1 MEVDFLKMTTQDKD
15 FVHLH
20 VHSDFSL
27 LDGCCRMDRLMERAV
42 ELGMSAMALTDH
54 GNLFGT
60 VSFVKQAEKHG
71 IKPIIGCEG
80 YLVTDH
86 KNDEKP
92 GRENHKSY
100 HLGLL
105 AKNYEG
111 YRNLSKVVSD
121 AHVDGFY
128 YRPRTDLE
136 TLAEHAKGLI
146 GFTGCMQGW
155 IPQLILHGKEGEA
168 ENAMGQ
174 MIDIFGKDN
183 YFVEL
188 HNHGIEEQVKLV
200 PELLKLA
207 KKFGLKVVASN
218 DVHYVRGEDWAP
230 HDALLCI
237 QTGSKIDDVNRM
249 RYEAREFYL
258 KSREEM
264 NALFKEAPEAITNTF
279 AVAEMCEVKLPFG
292 ENNYPIFTMPP
303 EISTEVKD
311 NSDYLKNQCIRGMH
325 ERYEIEYLDSRARSE
340 DSEEKA
346 IELSERVDFEL
357 GIIAKT
363 GFNDYFL
370 IVADFMSWARDEGIP
385 VGPGRGSGAGCLV
398 AYLLGITDIDPLRF
412 GLLFER
418 FLNPE
423 RVSPPDFDIDF
434 CMRRRSEVIEYVREK
449 YGRDCVANI
458 ITFGTFGAKMV
469 MRDVAR
475 VRDLPYAEADK
486 LAKMVPDDLNIS
498 LDEALAKSPEFNAEY
513 ERNPIAKQIVDTGKV
528 IEGMVR
534 NVGTHA
540 AGVIIADRPLKE
552 LVPLTTQD
560 GVLTTQYPKDPVED
574 LGLLKMDFLGLKT
587 LTVIAEAESHIRKKQ
602 DLEEFRVTDAPLDD
616 ERTFAL
622 LNEARTIGVFQLES
636 DGMRRLCRQMTIS
649 NVDEIIALIALY
661 RPGPMDWIPDYIKG
675 KEDPSTIQFPHPL
688 LEDVCSETYGVMV
701 YQEQVMEAA
710 RRIAGYTLGGADILR
725 RAMGKKKP
733 EEMAKQREIFVKG
746 AKETNDIGPKKANDI
761 FNILEK
767 FAGYGFNK
775 SHSAAYGIISYQT
788 AYLKANHPIDF
799 MAGVLACELGNSDK
813 LSHFI
818 GECTEMGILVLGP
831 DVNESGENF
840 TPVEGSEDVLGSIR
854 FGLSAV
860 KGVGDVAGGI
870 IVEERKKN
878 GPFKTFTDL
887 VERVDGK
894 AVNKRVLECLIKS
907 GGFDA
912 LEGNRAALLADL
924 DRAMGEAQ
932 LRRKDREAGQ
942 VNLFDLMGGA
952 EDSEDRPGSSTDFS
966 SSPNQPEVPEMEE
979 LEKLKLEKE
988 LLGFF
993 LSGHP
998 VDTLSGLGPLLDT
1011 INSDELDS
1019 LEGRRSFRLCGILSD
1034 LERRYTKKDAKPWAR
1049 FTLMSKEKDFSLPIF
1064 TEAYEQYGSKLE
1076 EGAMVVVEGEASH
1089 RDGETRMS
1097 VKSVLPVDQAL
1108 VKLVHEVTW
1117 LLDPDDDDAESFA
1130 LDIFKLS
1137 DQGIGNTL
1145 IRLGFAREGEDDGLV
1160 VETDD
1165 RFKMRMTSQCF
1176 REWRQRKS
1184 VRGVRVKL
1192 LEPEPPAERKYGGR

>member
-1 MEVDFLKMTTQDKD
+1 MADKDKD

-27 LDGCCRMDRLMERAV
+27 LDGCCRMDRLMDRAV
-42 ELGMSAMALTDH
+42 ELGQSAMALTDH

-60 VSFVKQAEKHG
+60 INFIKQAEKRG

-80 YLVTDH
+80 YMVTDH

-100 HLGLL
+100 HIGML
-105 AKNYEG
+105 AKTYEG
-111 YRNLSKVVSD
+111 YQNLSKVVSD

-136 TLAEHAKGLI
+136 TLAEYSKGLI
-146 GFTGCMQGW
+146 AFTGCMQGW
-155 IPQLILHGKEGEA
+155 IPQLLIRGEEEEA
-168 ENAMGQ
+168 EKAMGQ
-174 MIDIFGKDN
+174 MVEIFGKEN

-188 HNHGIEEQVKLV
+188 HNHGIEEQIKLV
-200 PELLKLA
+200 PKLLKLA
-207 KKFGLKVVASN
+207 KKFDLKTVASN
-218 DVHYVRGEDWAP
+218 DVHYVKGEDWAP
-230 HDALLCI
+230 HDTLLCI
-237 QTGSKIDDVNRM
+237 QTGSKLDDPKRM
-249 RYEAREFYL
+249 RYDARQFYL

-264 NALFKEAPEAITNTF
+264 EDLFKEAPESITNTF

-292 ENNYPIFTMPP
+292 ENNYPVFSMPP
-303 EISTEVKD
+303 EIKSEVED
-311 NSDYLKNQCIRGMH
+311 NVAYLKRLCVEGLKD
-325 ERYEIEYLDSRARSE
+325 RYDAEYQPEDKRAE
-340 DSEEKA
+340 DPEDQTRV
-346 IELSERVDFEL
+346 LSERIDYEL
-357 GIIAKT
+357 GVIAKT

-370 IVADFMSWARDEGIP
+370 IVADFMNWAREEGIP

-398 AYLLGITDIDPLRF
+398 AYVLGITDIDPLRF

-434 CMRRRSEVIEYVREK
+434 CMRRRGDVIEYVREK

-469 MRDVAR
+469 VRDVAR

-486 LAKMVPDDLNIS
+486 LAKMIPDDLNIS
-498 LDEALAKSPEFNAEY
+498 LEEALEKSPEFGAEY
-513 ERNPIAKQIVDTGKV
+513 ENNPIAKQIVDTGRV

-560 GVLTTQYPKDPVED
+560 GVLTTQFPKDPVED

-587 LTVIAEAESHIRKKQ
+587 LTVIDEAESHIRKKPG
-602 DLEEFRVTDAPLDD
+602 LEEFRVTDAPLED
-616 ERTFAL
+616 EPTFNL

-636 DGMRRLCRQMTIS
+636 EGMRRLCKQMTIS
-649 NVDEIIALIALY
+649 NVDEVIALIALY
-661 RPGPMDWIPDYIKG
+661 RPGPMEWIPDYIKG
-675 KEDPSTIQFPHPL
+675 KEDPSTIKFPHPL
-688 LEDVCSETYGVMV
+688 LEEVCEETYGVMV

-710 RRIAGYTLGGADILR
+710 RRVAGYSLGGADILR

-746 AKETNDIGPKKANDI
+746 AKETNEIDKKKADEI

-788 AYLKANHPIDF
+788 AYLKANHPVDF
-799 MAGVLACELGNSDK
+799 MAGILSCELGNSDK
-813 LSHFI
+813 LSHFLA
-818 GECTEMGILVLGP
+818 ECAEMEISVLGP
-831 DVNESGENF
+831 EVNESGENF
-840 TPVEGSEDVLGSIR
+840 TPMEGKGDAGDSIR
-854 FGLSAV
+854 FGLAAV
-860 KGVGDVAGGI
+860 KGVGDIAAKT
-870 IVEERKKN
+870 IVDEREKN
-878 GPFKTFTDL
+878 GLFESFTDL

-894 AVNKRVLECLIKS
+894 AVNKRVLECLIKT

-942 VNLFDLMGGA
+942 VNLFDMMGGG
-952 EDSEDRPGSSTDFS
+952 EDDAGTQSGEFS
-966 SSPNQPEVPEMEE
+966 ANNGLPDVPEMEE

-998 VDTLSGLGPLLDT
+998 VDTLHGLGPLLDT
-1011 INSDELDS
+1011 ITSEDLDKV
-1019 LEGRRSFRLCGILSD
+1019 EDRRSFRLCGVLSD
-1034 LERRYTKKDAKPWAR
+1034 IERRYTKKDAKPWAR
-1049 FTLMSKEKDFSLPIF
+1049 FNLLAKEKDFSLPMF
-1064 TEAYEQYGSKLE
+1064 TEAYEKYGVTLE
-1076 EGAMVVVEGEASH
+1076 EGKIVVVEGVVSH
-1089 RDGETRMS
+1089 RDGETRMTVS
-1097 VKSVLPVDQAL
+1097 TVRAIDRAIAELAE
-1108 VKLVHEVTW
+1108 EVTW
-1117 LLDPDDDDAESFA
+1117 LIDPAHEDSEQFAKDLFA
-1130 LDIFKLS
+1130 LGDR
-1137 DQGIGNTL
+1137 GEGGTL
-1145 IRLGFAREGEDDGLV
+1145 IRLGFAREGEEDGLV
-1160 VETDD
+1160 FETDP
-1165 RFKMRMTSQCF
+1165 RFSMRLTPGCF
-1176 REWRQRKS
+1176 KEWRARKP
-1184 VRGVRVKL
+1184 VKGARVVMRP
-1192 LEPEPPAERKYGGR
+1192 PEPPPERPWAKKD

>member
-1 MEVDFLKMTTQDKD
+1 MANKDND

-27 LDGCCRMDRLMERAV
+27 LDGCCRMDRLMDRAV
-42 ELGMSAMALTDH
+42 ELGQTAMALTDH

-60 VSFVKQAEKHG
+60 INFIKQAEKRG

-80 YLVTDH
+80 YMVTDH

-92 GRENHKSY
+92 GRDNHKSY
-100 HLGLL
+100 HIGML
-105 AKNYEG
+105 AKTYEG
-111 YRNLSKVVSD
+111 YQNLSKVVSD

-136 TLAEHAKGLI
+136 TLAEHSKGLI
-146 GFTGCMQGW
+146 AFTGCMQGW
-155 IPQLILHGKEGEA
+155 IPQLILRGKEGEA
-168 ENAMGQ
+168 EQAMGQ
-174 MIDIFGKDN
+174 MVDIFGKEN

-188 HNHGIEEQVKLV
+188 HNHGIEEQIKLI

-207 KKFGLKVVASN
+207 KQFDLKTVASN
-218 DVHYVRGEDWAP
+218 DVHYVKGEDWAP

-237 QTGSKIDDVNRM
+237 QTGSKLDDPKRM
-249 RYEAREFYL
+249 RYDARQFYL
-258 KSREEM
+258 KSRAEM
-264 NALFKEAPEAITNTF
+264 ENLFKEAPESITNTF
-279 AVAEMCEVKLPFG
+279 AVAEMCDVKLPFG
-292 ENNYPIFTMPP
+292 ENNYPVFSMPP
-303 EISTEVKD
+303 EIKSKVED
-311 NSDYLKNQCIRGMH
+311 NVAYLKHLCVEGLK
-325 ERYEIEYLDSRARSE
+325 ERYEADYQLEEQRAE
-340 DSEEKA
+340 DTEDQTRV
-346 IELSERVDFEL
+346 LSERIDYEL
-357 GIIAKT
+357 GVIAKT

-370 IVADFMSWARDEGIP
+370 IVADFMNWAREEGIP

-398 AYLLGITDIDPLRF
+398 AYVLGITDIDPLRF

-434 CMRRRSEVIEYVREK
+434 CMRRRGDVIEYVREK

-469 MRDVAR
+469 VRDVAR

-486 LAKMVPDDLNIS
+486 LAKMIPDDLNIS
-498 LDEALAKSPEFNAEY
+498 LDDALAKSPEFGAEY
-513 ERNPIAKQIVDTGKV
+513 EKNPIAKQIVDTGKV

-540 AGVIIADRPLKE
+540 AGVIIADRPLRE

-560 GVLTTQYPKDPVED
+560 GVLTTQFPKDPVED

-587 LTVIAEAESHIRKKQ
+587 LTVIDEAEDHIRKKSG
-602 DLEEFRVTDAPLDD
+602 LEEFRVADAPLED
-616 ERTFAL
+616 EPTFQL

-636 DGMRRLCRQMTIS
+636 EGMRRLCKQMTIS

-661 RPGPMDWIPDYIKG
+661 RPGPMEWIPDYIKG
-675 KEDPSTIQFPHPL
+675 KEDPSTIKFPHPL
-688 LEDVCSETYGVMV
+688 LEEVCEETYGVMV

-710 RRIAGYTLGGADILR
+710 RRVAGYSLGGADILR

-746 AKETNDIGPKKANDI
+746 AKETNQIDKKKADEI

-788 AYLKANHPIDF
+788 AYLKANHPVDF
-799 MAGVLACELGNSDK
+799 MAGILSCELGNSDK
-813 LSHFI
+813 LSNFI
-818 GECTEMGILVLGP
+818 GECSEMGISVLGP
-831 DVNESGENF
+831 EVNESGESF
-840 TPVEGSEDVLGSIR
+840 TPIEGKDDTGDSIR
-854 FGLSAV
+854 FGLAAV
-860 KGVGDVAGGI
+860 KGVGDIAAKT
-870 IVEERKKN
+870 IVEERQKN
-878 GPFKTFTDL
+878 GPYESFTDL

-894 AVNKRVLECLIKS
+894 AVNKRVLECLIKT

-912 LEGNRAALLADL
+912 LEANRAALLADL

-942 VNLFDLMGGA
+942 VNLFDMMSGGEEKDGVGA
-952 EDSEDRPGSSTDFS
+952 GEFS
-966 SSPNQPEVPEMEE
+966 ATSGLPDIPEMEE

-998 VDTLSGLGPLLDT
+998 VDTLGGLGPLLDT
-1011 INSDELDS
+1011 IKSEDLDKVKD
-1019 LEGRRSFRLCGILSD
+1019 RRSFRLCGVLSD
-1034 LERRYTKKDAKPWAR
+1034 IERRYTKKDAKPWAR
-1049 FTLMSKEKDFSLPIF
+1049 FNLLAKEKDFSLPMF
-1064 TEAYEQYGSKLE
+1064 TEAYEKYGVQLE
-1076 EGAMVVVEGEASH
+1076 EGTIVVVEGVVSH
-1089 RDGETRMS
+1089 RDGETRMTVSS
-1097 VKSVLPVDQAL
+1097 VRAIERAITELAE
-1108 VKLVHEVTW
+1108 EVTW
-1117 LLDPDDDDAESFA
+1117 LLDPEHEDAEQFTKD
-1130 LDIFKLS
+1130 LFTLGDR
-1137 DQGIGNTL
+1137 GEGGTL
-1145 IRLGFAREGEDDGLV
+1145 IRLGFAQKGGKDGLV
-1160 VETDD
+1160 VETDP
-1165 RFKMRMTSQCF
+1165 RFSMRLTPDCF
-1176 REWRQRKS
+1176 KEWRKRES
-1184 VRGVRVKL
+1184 VRGARVIMRI
-1192 LEPEPPAERKYGGR
+1192 PEPPPERPWDKKN

>member
-1 MEVDFLKMTTQDKD
+1 MSSKDKD

-27 LDGCCRMDRLMERAV
+27 LDGCCRMDRLMDRAV

-60 VSFVKQAEKHG
+60 INFIKQAEKRG

-80 YLVTDH
+80 YMVTDH

-100 HLGLL
+100 HLGML
-105 AKNYEG
+105 AKDYEG
-111 YRNLSKVVSD
+111 YQNLSKVVSD

-136 TLAEHAKGLI
+136 TLAEHSKGLI
-146 GFTGCMQGW
+146 AFTGCMQGW
-155 IPQLILHGKEGEA
+155 VPQMILRGKEGEA
-168 ENAMGQ
+168 EKAMGQ
-174 MIDIFGKDN
+174 MIDIFGKEN

-188 HNHGIEEQVKLV
+188 HNHGIEEQAQLV

-207 KKFGLKVVASN
+207 KKFDVKVVASN
-218 DVHYVRGEDWAP
+218 DVHYVKGDDWAP

-237 QTGSKIDDVNRM
+237 QTGSKLDDPNRM

-264 NALFKEAPEAITNTF
+264 EVLFKEAPESITNTF
-279 AVAEMCEVKLPFG
+279 AVAEMCDVKLPFG
-292 ENNYPIFTMPP
+292 ENNYPVFTMPP
-303 EISTEVKD
+303 EIRSEVPD
-311 NSDYLKNQCIRGMH
+311 NDAYLMQQCIEGMQERYRVDYLPENGRTD
-325 ERYEIEYLDSRARSE
+325 EL
-340 DSEEKA
+340 EEKVK
-346 IELSERVDFEL
+346 ELSERLDYEL

-370 IVADFMSWARDEGIP
+370 IVADFMRWAREQEIP

-434 CMRRRSEVIEYVREK
+434 CMRRRAEVIEYVREK

-498 LDEALAKSPEFNAEY
+498 LDDAIEKSPEFKKEY
-513 ERNPIAKQIVDTGKV
+513 ENNPIAKQIVDTGRV

-560 GVLTTQYPKDPVED
+560 GILTTQYPKDPVEE

-587 LTVIAEAESHIRKKQ
+587 LTVISEAESHIRRKEG
-602 DLEEFRVTDAPLDD
+602 LEKFRVTEAPLED
-616 ERTFAL
+616 EATFKL

-688 LEDVCSETYGVMV
+688 LEDVCAETYGVMV

-710 RRIAGYTLGGADILR
+710 RLVAGYTLGGADILR

-746 AKETNDIGPKKANDI
+746 AKETNSIEAKKANDI

-788 AYLKANHPIDF
+788 AYLKANHPVDF

-813 LSHFI
+813 LAHFI
-818 GECTEMGILVLGP
+818 GECTEMGISVLGP

-840 TPVEGSEDVLGSIR
+840 TPLKTEDESLGAIR

-860 KGVGDVAGGI
+860 KGVGDVAGKI
-870 IVEERKKN
+870 IVEERRTN
-878 GPFKTFTDL
+878 GAFESFTDL

-894 AVNKRVLECLIKS
+894 SVNKRVLECLIKS

-912 LEGNRAALLADL
+912 LAGNRAALLADV

-942 VNLFDLMGGA
+942 SNLFDLMGGDDQGDA
-952 EDSEDRPGSSTDFS
+952 VEANDFS
-966 SSPNQPEVPEMEE
+966 PTQSLPEVPEMEE
-979 LEKLKLEKE
+979 LDKLKLEKE

-998 VDTLSGLGPLLDT
+998 IDTLGGLGPLFDT
-1011 INSDELDS
+1011 IQQEDLDEL
-1019 LEGRRSFRLCGILSD
+1019 EGKRAYRLCGVVAEV
-1034 LERRYTKKDAKPWAR
+1034 ERRYTKKDAKPWAR
-1049 FTLMSKEKDFSLPIF
+1049 FTLLAKEKDFSFPMF
-1064 TEAYEQYGSKLE
+1064 PEAYEQYGMKLE
-1076 EGAMVVVEGEASH
+1076 EGAIMVVEGVASN
-1089 RDGETRMS
+1089 RDGEVR
-1097 VKSVLPVDQAL
+1097 VNANAVLPIDQAL
-1108 VKLVHEVTW
+1108 SKWVEEVTW
-1117 LLDPDDDDAESFA
+1117 LIDPDHEDALSFA
-1130 LDIFKLS
+1130 KELFA
-1137 DQGIGNTL
+1137 QGEKGYGGCL
-1145 IRLGFAREGEDDGLV
+1145 IRLGIARQGEDSGLV
-1160 VETDD
+1160 AEADD
-1165 RFKMRMTSQCF
+1165 RFRMKMTVDSF
-1176 REWRQRKS
+1176 KEWRAKSS
-1184 VRGVRVKL
+1184 VRAARVKIV
-1192 LEPEPPAERKYGGR
+1192 EPELPPERKYGNRKG

>member
-1 MEVDFLKMTTQDKD
+1 MATQDKD

-20 VHSDFSL
+20 VHSDYSL
-27 LDGCCRMDRLMERAV
+27 LDGCCRMDRLMDRAV

-60 VSFVKQAEKHG
+60 ISFVKQAQKRG

-80 YLVTDH
+80 YIVTDH
-86 KNDEKP
+86 KNDERP

-105 AKNYEG
+105 AKDFQG
-111 YRNLSKVVSD
+111 YQNLCKVVSD

-136 TLAEHAKGLI
+136 TLAEHAQGLI

-155 IPQLILHGKEGEA
+155 VPQLLLREQYDEA
-168 ENAMGQ
+168 EKALGQ
-174 MIDIFGKDN
+174 MIDIFGKEN

-188 HNHGIEEQVKLV
+188 HNHGIEEQAQLV
-200 PELLKLA
+200 PELIKLA
-207 KKFGLKVVASN
+207 KKFDLKTVASN
-218 DVHYVRGEDWAP
+218 DVHYVQGEDWAP

-237 QTGSKIDDVNRM
+237 QTGSKLDDVNRM

-264 NALFKEAPEAITNTF
+264 EALFKEVPESITNTF
-279 AVAEMCEVKLPFG
+279 AVAEMCDVKLPFG
-292 ENNYPIFTMPP
+292 ENNYPVFTLPP
-303 EISTEVKD
+303 EIKTEVPD
-311 NSDYLKNQCIRGMH
+311 NV
-325 ERYEIEYLDSRARSE
+325 EYLRKLCLDGLKKRYRLGYE
-340 DSEEKA
+340 DVDNRTEEKPLA
-346 IELSERVDFEL
+346 KELSERLDYEL
-357 GIIAKT
+357 GVIGKT

-370 IVADFMSWARDEGIP
+370 IVADFMNWAREQGIP

-398 AYLLGITDIDPLRF
+398 AYVLGITDIDPLRF

-434 CMRRRSEVIEYVREK
+434 CMRRRAEVIEYVREK

-469 MRDVAR
+469 IRDIAR

-486 LAKMVPDDLNIS
+486 LAKMIPDDLNIS
-498 LDEALAKSPEFNAEY
+498 LEDSLAKSPELAAEY
-513 ERNPIAKQIVDTGKV
+513 QNNPIAKQIVDTGRV

-534 NVGTHA
+534 NSGTHA
-540 AGVIIADRPLKE
+540 AGVIIADRPLRE

-560 GVLTTQYPKDPVED
+560 GILTTQYPKDPVEE

-587 LTVIAEAESHIRKKQ
+587 LTVISEAESHIRKKEG
-602 DLEEFRVTDAPLDD
+602 LEDFRVTDAPLDD
-616 ERTFAL
+616 EPTFKL

-636 DGMRRLCRQMTIS
+636 EGMRRLCRQMTIS

-688 LEDVCSETYGVMV
+688 LEDVCAETYGVMV

-746 AKETNDIGPKKANDI
+746 AKEVNGIESKKANDI

-788 AYLKANHPIDF
+788 AFLKANHPVDF
-799 MAGVLACELGNSDK
+799 MAGVLACELGNSEK
-813 LSHFI
+813 LSHFL
-818 GECTEMGILVLGP
+818 GECQAMGISVLGP

-840 TPVEGSEDVLGSIR
+840 TPLDGEGEGIGSIR

-860 KGVGDVAGGI
+860 KGVGDVGGKC
-870 IVEERKKN
+870 IVEERERG
-878 GPFKTFTDL
+878 GPFADFSDL

-894 AVNKRVLECLIKS
+894 AVNKRVLESLIKT

-912 LEGNRAALLADL
+912 LHPNRAALLADL

-942 VNLFDLMGGA
+942 ANLFDLMGGGA
-952 EDSEDRPGSSTDFS
+952 EEET
-966 SSPNQPEVPEMEE
+966 PEQQENFGHNANLEIPEMDN
-979 LEKLKLEKE
+979 LQKLKFEKE

-998 VDTLSGLGPLLDT
+998 VDTLMGLGGLVDT
-1011 INSDELDS
+1011 LSQEQYANLTEKI
-1019 LEGRRSFRLCGILSD
+1019 SFRLCGVVSEV
-1034 LERRYTKKDAKPWAR
+1034 ERRYTKKDSKPWAR
-1049 FTLMSKEKDFSLPIF
+1049 FNLLAKEKDLSLPMF
-1064 TEAYEQYGSKLE
+1064 PEAYANFGSRLE
-1076 EGAMVVVEGEASH
+1076 EGELMVVTGVASVK
-1089 RDGETRMS
+1089 DGEKRLT
-1097 VKSVLPVDQAL
+1097 VDKVETIDECL
-1108 VKLVHEVTW
+1108 GKTIEESTW
-1117 LLDPDDDDAESFA
+1117 LIDPTNEDAASF
-1130 LDIFKLS
+1130 LS
-1137 DQGIGNTL
+1137 DLHQESEKGRG
-1145 IRLGFAREGEDDGLV
+1145 RARVSVAFAENGADDGMV
-1160 VETDD
+1160 VQLDD
-1165 RFKMRMTSQCF
+1165 RFRMRVGLDSF
-1176 REWRQRKS
+1176 KKWRSRPC
-1184 VRGVRVKL
+1184 VLGVRVKV
-1192 LEPEPPAERKYGGR
+1192 LEPDPPVERKFGKRE